1 MQMLTYSPRQADADG
16 FMFKLWQSR
25 ISRNRKAIRAANAMA
40 LWHKDPRSEG
50 RIPEQ
55 TATVIK
61 FARGRK

>member
-1 MQMLTYSPRQADADG
+1 MLTPRQADADSLLQRRYE
-16 FMFKLWQSR
+16 FRVAHHPLA
-25 ISRNRKAIRAANAMA
+25 IKAARAMA